1 MYRSYLVAA
10 QNLGLAE
17 GASGYWALHIKE
29 DERHGRQMVDEV
41 ALPLVDRYELFSL
54 QVWHVDQ
61 HYGVTCNMSLCNI
74 EALHWPGLRCT
85 QCGAHCAQYLSQVHA
100 SI

>member
-1 MYRSYLVAA
+1 VQVNGPSVYKSYLAAA

-54 QVWHVDQ
+54 QVWHVD
-61 HYGVTCNMSLCNI
+61 
-74 EALHWPGLRCT
+74 
-85 QCGAHCAQYLSQVHA
+85 LSTME
-100 SI
+100 